1 MNFLPNIL
9 KKTATELS
17 EEINLKSAIL
27 VDLNKSLVISEVE
40 FGKLSV
46 GQVLVRVLVSG
57 ICGSQLHEISGH
69 KGNGKFLPHLMG
81 HEGCGIVEE
90 VGEGVTTVNP
100 GDKVVMHW
108 RPGAGI
114 DAEFPKYKLNGVEFS
129 SGKVNTLTE
138 KAIVSE
144 NRLTVVPQDTDP
156 EFAALLGCSLTTALG
171 VIDNESGLK
180 FGEKVAVV
188 GCGGVG
194 LNVLAAA
201 RLAGAGEIYAV
212 DSAETKKKICLS
224 QGANFFFKN
233 FSEIPS
239 KVDLIVDTTGNVD
252 VISQAFGML
261 SNRGRII
268 LLGQPK
274 PGEELVI
281 PDALKFF
288 NGSGLVIKASQGG
301 STIPQEDIPRYLE
314 LLRLG
319 FISVEELIT
328 HRFKLA
334 EVNLAFDLLKSGN
347 AGRIM
352 ISISKENE

>member
-1 MNFLPNIL
+1 V
-9 KKTATELS
+9 
-17 EEINLKSAIL
+17 KSAIL
-27 VDLNKSLVISEVE
+27 VELNKPLLLSEVE
-40 FGKLSV
+40 LGELTV

-90 VGEGVTTVNP
+90 IGRGVTLVKP

-108 RPGAGI
+108 RPGLGI
-114 DAEFPKYKLNGVEFS
+114 EAEFPKYKLNGKLFS

-138 KAIVSE
+138 KSIVSE
-144 NRLTVVPQDTDP
+144 NRLTVVPHDTDP

-171 VIDNESGLK
+171 VIDNESDLK
-180 FGEKVAVV
+180 FGERVAVV

-212 DSAETKKKICLS
+212 DRAASKNEICLN
-224 QGANFFFKN
+224 QGANFFF
-233 FSEIPS
+233 SDIAEIPNRI
-239 KVDLIVDTTGNVD
+239 DLIVDTTGNID
-252 VISQAFGML
+252 VISQAFTML
-261 SNRGRII
+261 SNRGRMI

-274 PGEELVI
+274 PGQVLVI
-281 PDALKFF
+281 PEAIEFF
-288 NGSGLVIKASQGG
+288 KGSGLAIKASQGG
-301 STIPQEDIPRYLE
+301 STVPQEDIPRYLQ

-319 FISVEELIT
+319 LISVQELIT
-328 HRFKLA
+328 HRFSLTD
-334 EVNLAFDLLKSGN
+334 VNLAFDLLKSGN

-352 ISISKENE
+352 ITISKEEK

>member
-1 MNFLPNIL
+1 M
-9 KKTATELS
+9 
-17 EEINLKSAIL
+17 KSAIL
-27 VDLNKSLVISEVE
+27 VELNKPLAISEVE
-40 FGKLSV
+40 IGELAT
-46 GQVLVRVLVSG
+46 GQVLVRILVSG
-57 ICGSQLHEISGH
+57 ICGSQLHEISGN

-81 HEGCGIVEE
+81 HEGCGIVEM
-90 VGEGVTTVNP
+90 VGQGVSNVKP

-108 RPGAGI
+108 RPGSGI
-114 DAEFPKYKLNGVEFS
+114 EAEFPKYKLNGNVFS

-144 NRLTVVPQDTDP
+144 NRLTVVPRDTNP

-194 LNVLAAA
+194 LNVIAAA
-201 RLAGAGEIYAV
+201 RLAGAGEVFAV
-212 DSAETKKKICLS
+212 DSAETKKEICLN
-224 QGANFFFKN
+224 QGANSFASN
-233 FSEIPS
+233 LAGIPT
-239 KVDLIVDTTGNVD
+239 KVDLIVDTTGNVE
-252 VISQAFGML
+252 VISQSFEKL

-274 PGEELVI
+274 PGQQLHL
-281 PDALKFF
+281 PDALRFF
-288 NGSGLVIKASQGG
+288 NGSGLEIKASQGG
-301 STIPQEDIPRYLE
+301 STIPHEDIPRYLE

-319 FISVEELIT
+319 YLSVENLIT
-328 HRFKLA
+328 HRFTLDQ
-334 EVNLAFDLLKSGN
+334 VNEAFDLLKTGN

-352 ISISKENE
+352 ITISKDDR

>member
-1 MNFLPNIL
+1 M
-9 KKTATELS
+9 TATELS
-17 EEINLKSAIL
+17 EEINVKSAIL
-27 VDLNKSLVISEVE
+27 VELNKPLVISEVE
-40 FGKLSV
+40 LGELSV

-81 HEGCGIVEE
+81 HEGCGIVEQI
-90 VGEGVTTVNP
+90 GLGVTEVKP

-108 RPGAGI
+108 RPGLGI
-114 DAEFPKYKLNGVEFS
+114 DAEFPKYKLDGQPFS
-129 SGKVNTLTE
+129 SGRINTLTE

-144 NRLTVVPQDTDP
+144 NRLTVVPQDTNP

-212 DSAETKKKICLS
+212 DSAETKNEICLS

-233 FSEIPS
+233 LSEIPN
-239 KVDLIVDTTGNVD
+239 KVDLIVDTTGNID

-261 SNRGRII
+261 SNRGKMI

-281 PDALKFF
+281 PDAPNFF
-288 NGSGLVIKASQGG
+288 NGSGLIIKASQGG
-301 STIPQEDIPRYLE
+301 STIPHEDIPRYLE

-319 FISVEELIT
+319 FISVEKLIT
-328 HRFKLA
+328 HRFSLA

>member
-1 MNFLPNIL
+1 V
-9 KKTATELS
+9 
-17 EEINLKSAIL
+17 KSAIL
-27 VDLNKSLVISEVE
+27 VELNKPLLLSEVE
-40 FGKLSV
+40 LGELSV

-90 VGEGVTTVNP
+90 IGGGVTLVKP

-108 RPGAGI
+108 RPGLGI
-114 DAEFPKYKLNGVEFS
+114 EAEFPKYKLNGKPFS

-138 KAIVSE
+138 KSIVSE

-171 VIDNESGLK
+171 VIDNESDLK
-180 FGEKVAVV
+180 FGERVAVV

-212 DSAETKKKICLS
+212 DRVESKNEICLN
-224 QGANFFFKN
+224 QGANFFFTDIA
-233 FSEIPS
+233 EIPN
-239 KVDLIVDTTGNVD
+239 KIDLIVDTTGNID
-252 VISQAFGML
+252 VISEAFKML
-261 SNRGRII
+261 SNRGRMI

-274 PGEELVI
+274 PGQVLVI
-281 PDALKFF
+281 PEAIEFF
-288 NGSGLVIKASQGG
+288 KGSGLAIKASQGG
-301 STIPQEDIPRYLE
+301 STVPQEDIPRYLE
-314 LLRLG
+314 LLRLNRLN
-319 FISVEELIT
+319 ID
-328 HRFKLA
+328 
-334 EVNLAFDLLKSGN
+334 NLVTDRYQLNEINEAFETLKSGN
-347 AGRIM
+347 AGRI
-352 ISISKENE
+352 IINLETESNA

>member
-1 MNFLPNIL
+1 MNFPLNIL

-17 EEINLKSAIL
+17 EEIDVKSAIL
-27 VDLNKSLVISEVE
+27 VELNKPLIITEVE
-40 FGKLSV
+40 LGELSV
-46 GQVLVRVLVSG
+46 GQVLVKVLVSG

-90 VGEGVTTVNP
+90 IGPGVSGVKP

-108 RPGAGI
+108 RPGIGIEAG
-114 DAEFPKYKLNGVEFS
+114 FPKYKLNGKPFS

-144 NRLTVVPQDTDP
+144 NRLTVVPVDTNP

-171 VIDNESGLK
+171 VINNESNLK
-180 FGEKVAVV
+180 FGERVAVV

-201 RLAGAGEIYAV
+201 RLAGAGDIYAV
-212 DSAETKKKICLS
+212 DSVEEKKSLCLA
-224 QGANFFFKN
+224 QGANFFFKSI
-233 FSEIPS
+233 SELPM
-239 KVDLIVDTTGNVD
+239 KLDLIVDTTGNID
-252 VISQAFGML
+252 VISQSFGML
-261 SNRGRII
+261 SSRGRII
-268 LLGQPK
+268 LLGQPR
-274 PGEELVI
+274 PDQELVI
-281 PDALKFF
+281 PDALRFF
-288 NGSGLVIKASQGG
+288 NGSGLSIKASQGG
-301 STIPQEDIPRYLE
+301 LTIPHEDIPRYLE

-319 FISVEELIT
+319 FISVQNLIT
-328 HRFKLA
+328 HRFDLT
-334 EVNLAFDLLKSGN
+334 EVNEAFDLLKSGN

-352 ISISKENE
+352 ISISKEDK

>member
-1 MNFLPNIL
+1 MNFLLNIL
-9 KKTATELS
+9 KMTATELS
-17 EEINLKSAIL
+17 EEINVKSAIL
-27 VDLNKSLVISEVE
+27 VELNKPLVISEVE
-40 FGKLSV
+40 LGELSV

-90 VGEGVTTVNP
+90 IGLGVTEVKP

-108 RPGAGI
+108 RPGLGI
-114 DAEFPKYKLNGVEFS
+114 NAEFPKYKLGGKPFS
-129 SGKVNTLTE
+129 SGRVNTLTE

-144 NRLTVVPQDTDP
+144 NRLTVVPQDTNP

-212 DSAETKKKICLS
+212 DSAETKNEICLS

-233 FSEIPS
+233 LSEIPN
-239 KVDLIVDTTGNVD
+239 KVDLIVDTTGNIN

-261 SNRGRII
+261 SNRGKMI

-281 PDALKFF
+281 PDALNFF
-288 NGSGLVIKASQGG
+288 NGSGLIIKASQGG
-301 STIPQEDIPRYLE
+301 STIPHEDIPRYLE

-319 FISVEELIT
+319 FISVEKLIT
-328 HRFKLA
+328 HRFSLA

>member
-1 MNFLPNIL
+1 M
-9 KKTATELS
+9 
-17 EEINLKSAIL
+17 KSAIL
-27 VDLNKSLVISEVE
+27 VELNKPLILAEVE
-40 FGKLSV
+40 LGDLSV

-90 VGEGVTTVNP
+90 IGLGVTEVKP

-108 RPGAGI
+108 RPGVGI
-114 DAEFPKYKLNGVEFS
+114 DAEFPRYKLDGKPFS

-144 NRLTVVPQDTDP
+144 NRLTVVPHDTNP
-156 EFAALLGCSLTTALG
+156 EFAALLGCSLSTALG
-171 VIDNESGLK
+171 VIDNETNLK

-194 LNVLAAA
+194 LNILAAA

-212 DSAETKKKICLS
+212 DSAEVKKGICLT
-224 QGANFFFKN
+224 QGANFYFKKI
-233 FSEIPS
+233 SELPN
-239 KVDLIVDTTGNVD
+239 KVDLIVDTTGNID
-252 VISQAFGML
+252 VISESFGML
-261 SNRGRII
+261 SGRGRMI

-274 PGEELVI
+274 PGQELII

-288 NGSGLVIKASQGG
+288 GGSGLAIKASQGG
-301 STIPQEDIPRYLE
+301 SSVPQDDIPRYLE
-314 LLRLG
+314 LLRLKSLN
-319 FISVEELIT
+319 IDNLVT
-328 HRFKLA
+328 HRYPLIEINK
-334 EVNLAFDLLKSGN
+334 AFETLKSGN

-352 ISISKENE
+352 IQMEKESNA

>member
-1 MNFLPNIL
+1 V
-9 KKTATELS
+9 
-17 EEINLKSAIL
+17 KSAVL
-27 VDLNKSLVISEVE
+27 VELNKPLFLSEVE
-40 FGKLSV
+40 VGELSV

-90 VGEGVTTVNP
+90 IGPGVTLVKP

-108 RPGAGI
+108 RPGLGI
-114 DAEFPKYKLNGVEFS
+114 EADFPKYKLNGKSFS

-171 VIDNESGLK
+171 VIDNESDLK
-180 FGEKVAVV
+180 FGERVAVF

-212 DSAETKKKICLS
+212 DRSASKNEICLD
-224 QGANFFFKN
+224 QGANFFFSDIAK
-233 FSEIPS
+233 IPN
-239 KVDLIVDTTGNVD
+239 KIDLIVDTTGNID
-252 VISQAFGML
+252 VISQAFNML
-261 SNRGRII
+261 SNRGRMI

-274 PGEELVI
+274 PGQALVI
-281 PDALKFF
+281 PEAIEFF
-288 NGSGLVIKASQGG
+288 KGSGMAIKASQGG
-301 STIPQEDIPRYLE
+301 STVPQEDIPRYLQ

-319 FISVEELIT
+319 LISVQELIT
-328 HRFKLA
+328 HRFSLTD
-334 EVNLAFDLLKSGN
+334 VNLAFDLLKSGN

-352 ISISKENE
+352 ITISKEEQ

>member
-1 MNFLPNIL
+1 MNFLHSIL
-9 KKTATELS
+9 KKTATESL
-17 EEINLKSAIL
+17 EEIDLKSAVL
-27 VDLNKSLVISEVE
+27 VELNKPLVLSEVE
-40 FGKLSV
+40 LSELSI

-57 ICGSQLHEISGH
+57 ICGSQLHEISGQ
-69 KGNGKFLPHLMG
+69 KGNGNFLPHLMG

-90 VGEGVTTVNP
+90 IGPGVTVVKP

-108 RPGAGI
+108 RPGLGI
-114 DAEFPKYKLNGVEFS
+114 DAEFPKYKLNGQPFS

-144 NRLTVVPQDTDP
+144 NRLTVVPKDTNP

-171 VIDNESGLK
+171 VVDNESNLK

-194 LNVLAAA
+194 LSVLAAA

-212 DSAETKKKICLS
+212 DLAESKKGICLS
-224 QGANFFFKN
+224 QGANFFFMKITELPN
-233 FSEIPS
+233 
-239 KVDLIVDTTGNVD
+239 KVDLIIDTTGNNK
-252 VISQAFGML
+252 VISDSFGML
-261 SNRGRII
+261 STCGRII

-274 PGEELVI
+274 PSQELVV

-288 NGSGLVIKASQGG
+288 DGSGLMIKASQGG
-301 STIPQEDIPRYLE
+301 STIPHKDIPRYLE

-319 FISVEELIT
+319 FISVELLIT
-328 HRFKLA
+328 HRFTLS
-334 EVNLAFDLLKSGN
+334 EVNEAFELLKSGN

-352 ISISKENE
+352 IKISKEDK

>member
-1 MNFLPNIL
+1 M
-9 KKTATELS
+9 
-17 EEINLKSAIL
+17 KSAVL
-27 VDLNKSLVISEVE
+27 VELNKPLFLSEVE
-40 FGKLSV
+40 VGELSV

-90 VGEGVTTVNP
+90 IGPGVALVKP

-108 RPGAGI
+108 RPGLGI
-114 DAEFPKYKLNGVEFS
+114 EADFPKYKLNGKSFS

-171 VIDNESGLK
+171 VIDNESDLK
-180 FGEKVAVV
+180 FGERVAVF

-212 DSAETKKKICLS
+212 DRSASKNEICLD
-224 QGANFFFKN
+224 QGANFFFSDIAK
-233 FSEIPS
+233 IPN
-239 KVDLIVDTTGNVD
+239 KIDLIVDTTGNID
-252 VISQAFGML
+252 VISQAFNML
-261 SNRGRII
+261 SNRGRMI

-274 PGEELVI
+274 PGQALVI
-281 PDALKFF
+281 PEAIEFF
-288 NGSGLVIKASQGG
+288 KGSGMAIKASQGG
-301 STIPQEDIPRYLE
+301 STVPQEDIPRYLQ

-319 FISVEELIT
+319 LISVQELIT
-328 HRFKLA
+328 HRFSLTD
-334 EVNLAFDLLKSGN
+334 VNLAFDLLKSGN

-352 ISISKENE
+352 ITISKEEQ

>member
-1 MNFLPNIL
+1 M
-9 KKTATELS
+9 
-17 EEINLKSAIL
+17 KSAVL
-27 VDLNKSLVISEVE
+27 VELNKPLFLSEVE
-40 FGKLSV
+40 VGELSV

-90 VGEGVTTVNP
+90 IGPGVTLVKP

-108 RPGAGI
+108 RPGLGI
-114 DAEFPKYKLNGVEFS
+114 EADFPKYKLNGKSFS

-171 VIDNESGLK
+171 VIDNESDLK
-180 FGEKVAVV
+180 FGERVAVF

-212 DSAETKKKICLS
+212 DRSASKNEICLD
-224 QGANFFFKN
+224 QGANFFFSDIAK
-233 FSEIPS
+233 IPN
-239 KVDLIVDTTGNVD
+239 KIDLIVDTTGNID
-252 VISQAFGML
+252 VISQAFNML
-261 SNRGRII
+261 SNRGRMI

-274 PGEELVI
+274 PGQALVI
-281 PDALKFF
+281 PEAIEFF
-288 NGSGLVIKASQGG
+288 KGSGMAIKASQGG
-301 STIPQEDIPRYLE
+301 STVPQEDIPRYLQ

-319 FISVEELIT
+319 LISVQELIT
-328 HRFKLA
+328 HRFSLTD
-334 EVNLAFDLLKSGN
+334 VNLAFDLLKSGN

-352 ISISKENE
+352 INLSKEEK

>member
-1 MNFLPNIL
+1 M
-9 KKTATELS
+9 
-17 EEINLKSAIL
+17 KSAVL
-27 VDLNKSLVISEVE
+27 VELNKPLLLSEVE
-40 FGKLSV
+40 VGELSV

-90 VGEGVTTVNP
+90 IGPGVTLVKP

-108 RPGAGI
+108 RPGLGI
-114 DAEFPKYKLNGVEFS
+114 EAEFPKYKMNGKLFS

-138 KAIVSE
+138 KSIVSE

-171 VIDNESGLK
+171 VIDNESDLK
-180 FGEKVAVV
+180 FGERVAVV

-212 DSAETKKKICLS
+212 DRTESKKEICLN
-224 QGANFFFKN
+224 QGANFFFSDI
-233 FSEIPS
+233 SEVPNKI
-239 KVDLIVDTTGNVD
+239 DLIVDTTGNVE
-252 VISQAFGML
+252 VISKSFGAL

-274 PGEELVI
+274 PGQEIVI
-281 PDALKFF
+281 PDALAFF
-288 NGSGLVIKASQGG
+288 NGAGLAIKASQGG
-301 STIPQEDIPRYLE
+301 ATSPHQDIPRYLE
-314 LLRLG
+314 LFRLG
-319 FISVEELIT
+319 LISVEKLVT
-328 HRFKLA
+328 HRFSLT
-334 EVNLAFDLLKSGN
+334 EVNFAFDLLLSGD

-352 ISISKENE
+352 ISISKEDK

>member
-1 MNFLPNIL
+1 
-9 KKTATELS
+9 
-17 EEINLKSAIL
+17 
-27 VDLNKSLVISEVE
+27 
-40 FGKLSV
+40 
-46 GQVLVRVLVSG
+46 
-57 ICGSQLHEISGH
+57 
-69 KGNGKFLPHLMG
+69 
-81 HEGCGIVEE
+81 
-90 VGEGVTTVNP
+90 
-100 GDKVVMHW
+100 MHW
-108 RPGAGI
+108 RPGLGI
-114 DAEFPKYKLNGVEFS
+114 DAEFPKYKLDGKPFS

-144 NRLTVVPQDTDP
+144 NRLTVVPQDTNP

-212 DSAETKKKICLS
+212 DSAETKNEICLS

-233 FSEIPS
+233 LSEIPN
-239 KVDLIVDTTGNVD
+239 KVDLIVDTTGSID
-252 VISQAFGML
+252 VISQAFGIL
-261 SNRGRII
+261 SNRGRMI

-288 NGSGLVIKASQGG
+288 NGTGLIIKASQGG
-301 STIPQEDIPRYLE
+301 STNPDEDIPRYLE

-319 FISVEELIT
+319 YISAEKLIT
-328 HRFKLA
+328 HRFSLDD
-334 EVNLAFDLLKSGN
+334 VNLAFELLRSGN

-352 ISISKENE
+352 VRMSLDA